1 MKHPMLLYG
10 PLQRQRPS
18 EHYIDATT
26 DRLAI
31 GNIGVEWL
39 APTAVL
45 LVIAAAILWALKV
58 TFLHQAIFFTTV
70 VGWSFLMFSY
80 LHDPNRRD
88 LA

>member
-1 MKHPMLLYG
+1 MLLYG

-18 EHYIDATT
+18 EHYMFSSDAST

-70 VGWSFLMFSY
+70 VGWSFLY

>member
-1 MKHPMLLYG
+1 MKHHMLLYG

-45 LVIAAAILWALKV
+45 LVIAAAIL
-58 TFLHQAIFFTTV
+58 
-70 VGWSFLMFSY
+70 
-80 LHDPNRRD
+80 
-88 LA
+88 